1 MSYTV
6 IIQAR
11 SGSTRLPGKIL
22 KKVGNK
28 TLLEYGVER
37 IQKAQKIKEIIIA
50 TTVNEKD
57 DVIAQIAQA
66 NGIKYFRGS
75 EADVLARYYYA
86 AKENSAET
94 VIRITSDC
102 PLIDPDIID
111 LAIDDYEKQSCDIL
125 TNVPMMDKN

>member
-75 EADVLARYYYA
+75 EADVLAR
-86 AKENSAET
+86 
-94 VIRITSDC
+94 
-102 PLIDPDIID
+102 
-111 LAIDDYEKQSCDIL
+111 
-125 TNVPMMDKN
+125 